1 MDNGYTPN
9 PKSLDEEV
17 ICLCLFTLFLLCF
30 ICSWMMNEDVEDLR
44 EEVIQ
49 VQHDFQRFV
58 EKNAAA
64 QHEREKRVP

>member
-17 ICLCLFTLFLLCF
+17 ICLCLFAIILLGF
-30 ICSWMMNEDVEDLR
+30 ICSWMMNEEVEKLR

-49 VQHDFQRFV
+49 VQHDFQRLV

-64 QHEREKRVP
+64 QHERQKQVP